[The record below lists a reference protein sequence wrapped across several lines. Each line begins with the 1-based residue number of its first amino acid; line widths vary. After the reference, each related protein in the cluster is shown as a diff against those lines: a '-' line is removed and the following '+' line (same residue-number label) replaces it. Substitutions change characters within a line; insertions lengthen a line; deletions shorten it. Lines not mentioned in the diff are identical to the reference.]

1 MLGEYEST
9 MESKTR
15 NLIALTVIA
24 VLAAASIWLFWPLS
38 EKITQGLDIKGG
50 LSVILTAKPL
60 GASPLTPDTVQRVE
74 DILVERVNGFGVS
87 EASVQRQGQDSFL
100 VQLPGVE
107 NAQQALELLGE
118 PGKLEFI
125 DMASVTDTATV
136 ALMNEQYLAETSVE
150 PTQTPDALDPDKY
163 EPFMTGE
170 VITDAQVSV
179 DQIGNPAVSVEMD
192 DTGADIWGEVTTRLA
207 GTGQTVA
214 VALDGR
220 VKSIASVS
228 EPINDGD
235 TLISGSF
242 TVDEAKRLAAVLQ
255 SGAMPALIDID
266 ESRVVGPTLG
276 QQSLNQGL
284 LAGLIGLAFVAVFMA
299 LYYRGLGVL
308 SWVSLALYGVIF
320 LGVLAVL
327 SAMGIFSMTL
337 PGIAGII
344 LTIGV
349 AADTS
354 ILIFERLKEEVAA
367 GKTYRS
373 AAKSGVRHAIATS
386 IDADVV
392 TLVSAL
398 ALYWLAI
405 GPVKG
410 FAFTLILG
418 IIIDLVVAILFTGPV
433 VRMLA
438 EGPMMKTPAL
448 FGMKGGSHNG

>member
-1 MLGEYEST
+1 
-9 MESKTR
+9 MESRSR
-15 NLIALTVIA
+15 NIIALVVIA
-24 VLAAASIWLFWPLS
+24 VLAAVSLWQVWPPS

-50 LSVILTAKPL
+50 LSVILSAEPL
-60 GASPLTPDTVQRVE
+60 SGQTMSEDTMQRVE

-87 EASVQRQGQDSFL
+87 EATVQRQGQTAFL
-100 VQLPGVE
+100 IQLPGVD
-107 NAQQALELLGE
+107 NAQEALKLLGE

-125 DMASVTDTATV
+125 DFSSITDTAT
-136 ALMNEQYLAETSVE
+136 AGLILQQLEARSSTE
-150 PTQTPDALDPDKY
+150 PTATLPKLTDEPYVGTY
-163 EPFMTGE
+163 EAFMTGE
-170 VITDAQVSV
+170 VITDAQISTDQYGNPSVSV
-179 DQIGNPAVSVEMD
+179 TMSKTGVEKW
-192 DTGADIWGEVTTRLA
+192 AEVTTRLSA
-207 GTGQTVA
+207 SQGQV
-214 VALDGR
+214 VIVLDGIA
-220 VKSIASVS
+220 KSAPAVQ
-228 EPINDGD
+228 EPILTGD
-235 TLISGSF
+235 TEISGTF
-242 TVDEAKRLAAVLQ
+242 TVDEAKALSAVLQ
-255 SGAMPALIDID
+255 SGAMPADIEID

-276 QQSLNQGL
+276 QDSLNQGL
-284 LAGLIGLAFVAVFMA
+284 LAGLIGLAFVAAFMA

-320 LGVLAVL
+320 GGVLAVL
-327 SAMGIFSMTL
+327 SSLNIFSMTL

-354 ILIFERLKEEVAA
+354 ILIFERLKEEVEA

-398 ALYWLAI
+398 ALWFLAI

-438 EGPMMKTPAL
+438 EGLMTKTPAL
-448 FGMKGGSHNG
+448 FGVKGGGQRG

>member
-1 MLGEYEST
+1 MD
-9 MESKTR
+9 SKTR
-15 NLIALTVIA
+15 NIVALVVIA
-24 VLAAASIWLFWPLS
+24 VLAAVSVWQFWPLS

-60 GASPLTPDTVQRVE
+60 GTETLTEETVQRVE

-87 EASVQRQGQDSFL
+87 EASVQRQGQSAFL
-100 VQLPGVE
+100 IQLPGVS
-107 NAQQALELLGE
+107 NAQEALKLLGE

-125 DMASVTDTATV
+125 ELASITDTATIDLLGKQIE
-136 ALMNEQYLAETSVE
+136 ADRSTETTTAKL
-150 PTQTPDALDPDKY
+150 PKLDEGTY
-163 EPFMTGE
+163 TAFMTGE
-170 VITDAQVSV
+170 VITDARVTV
-179 DQIGNPAVSVEMD
+179 DEFGNPAVSLTM
-192 DTGADIWGEVTTRLA
+192 TKAGAEVWAEVTTRLA
-207 GTGQTVA
+207 PTRGQIAIV
-214 VALDGR
+214 LDGR
-220 VKSIASVS
+220 AKSAPGV
-228 EPINDGD
+228 ETPILTGD
-235 TLISGSF
+235 TEITGSF
-242 TVDEAKRLAAVLQ
+242 SIDEAKGLAAVLQ
-255 SGAMPALIDID
+255 SGAMPAQIAID

-276 QQSLNQGL
+276 QESLNQGL

-308 SWVSLALYGVIF
+308 SWVSLGLYGTVL

-327 SAMGIFSMTL
+327 SAVNVFSMTL

-354 ILIFERLKEEVAA
+354 ILIFERLKEEVEA

-392 TLVSAL
+392 TLVSAV
-398 ALYWLAI
+398 ALYAFAI
-405 GPVKG
+405 GPVRG

-438 EGPMMKTPAL
+438 EGLMPKMPAL
-448 FGMKGGSHNG
+448 FGMKAGDQRG

>member
-1 MLGEYEST
+1 
-9 MESKTR
+9 MESRSR
-15 NLIALTVIA
+15 NIIALAVIA
-24 VLAAASIWLFWPLS
+24 VLAAVSLWQVWPPS

-50 LSVILTAKPL
+50 LSVILSADPL
-60 GASPLTPDTVQRVE
+60 SGQTMSEDTMQRVE

-87 EASVQRQGQDSFL
+87 EATVQRQGQTAFL
-100 VQLPGVE
+100 IQLPGVD
-107 NAQQALELLGE
+107 NAQEALKLLGE

-125 DMASVTDTATV
+125 DFSSITDTAT
-136 ALMNEQYLAETSVE
+136 AGLILQQLEARSSTE
-150 PTQTPDALDPDKY
+150 PTATLPKLTDEPYAGTY
-163 EPFMTGE
+163 EAFMTGE
-170 VITDAQVSV
+170 VITDAMVSTDQYGNPSVSV
-179 DQIGNPAVSVEMD
+179 TMSDAGTEV
-192 DTGADIWGEVTTRLA
+192 WGDVTTRLSA
-207 GTGQTVA
+207 SQGQV
-214 VALDGR
+214 VIVLDGLA
-220 VKSIASVS
+220 KSAPSVL
-228 EPINDGD
+228 EPILTGD
-235 TLISGSF
+235 TEISGSF
-242 TVDEAKRLAAVLQ
+242 TVDEAKALAAVLQ
-255 SGAMPALIDID
+255 SGALPAEIEID

-276 QQSLNQGL
+276 QDSLNQGL
-284 LAGLIGLAFVAVFMA
+284 MAGLIGLAFVAAFMA
-299 LYYRGLGVL
+299 LYYRGLGVV

-320 LGVLAVL
+320 GGVLAVL
-327 SAMGIFSMTL
+327 SSLSLFSMTL

-354 ILIFERLKEEVAA
+354 ILIFERLKEEVEA

-398 ALYWLAI
+398 ALWFLAI

-410 FAFTLILG
+410 FAFTLIVG

-438 EGPMMKTPAL
+438 EGLMTKTPAL
-448 FGMKGGSHNG
+448 FGMKGGGQRG

>member
-1 MLGEYEST
+1 
-9 MESKTR
+9 MESRSR
-15 NLIALTVIA
+15 NIIALAVIA
-24 VLAAASIWLFWPLS
+24 VLVAVSLWQVWPPS

-50 LSVILTAKPL
+50 LSVILSAEPL
-60 GASPLTPDTVQRVE
+60 SGQTMSEDTMQRVE

-87 EASVQRQGQDSFL
+87 EATVQRQGQTAFL
-100 VQLPGVE
+100 IQLPGVD
-107 NAQQALELLGE
+107 NAQEALKLLGE

-125 DMASVTDTATV
+125 DFASITDTAT
-136 ALMNEQYLAETSVE
+136 AGLILQQLEARSSTE
-150 PTQTPDALDPDKY
+150 PTATLPKLTDEPYAGTY
-163 EPFMTGE
+163 EAFMTGE
-170 VITDAQVSV
+170 VITDAQVST
-179 DQIGNPAVSVEMD
+179 DQYGNPSVSVTMS
-192 DTGADIWGEVTTRLA
+192 DTGAEVWGEATTRLSA
-207 GTGQTVA
+207 TQGQV
-214 VALDGR
+214 VIALDG
-220 VKSIASVS
+220 VAKSAPSVI
-228 EPINDGD
+228 EPILTGD
-235 TLISGSF
+235 TEISGTF
-242 TVDEAKRLAAVLQ
+242 TVDEAKALSAVLQ
-255 SGAMPALIDID
+255 SGAMPAQIEID

-276 QQSLNQGL
+276 QDSLNQGL
-284 LAGLIGLAFVAVFMA
+284 IAGLIGLAFVAAFMA
-299 LYYRGLGVL
+299 LYYRGLGVV

-320 LGVLAVL
+320 GGVLAVL
-327 SAMGIFSMTL
+327 SSLNIFSMTL

-354 ILIFERLKEEVAA
+354 ILIFERLKEEVEA

-398 ALYWLAI
+398 ALWFLAI

-410 FAFTLILG
+410 FAFTLIVG

-438 EGPMMKTPAL
+438 EGLMTKTPAL
-448 FGMKGGSHNG
+448 FGMKGGGQRG

>member
-1 MLGEYEST
+1 

-15 NLIALTVIA
+15 NLIALAVIA
-24 VLAAASIWLFWPLS
+24 VLTAVALWQAWPPA

-50 LSVILTAKPL
+50 LSVILSVKPL
-60 GASPLTPDTVQRVE
+60 SGGTLTEDTMSRVE
-74 DILVERVNGFGVS
+74 DILNERVNGFGVS
-87 EASVQRQGQDSFL
+87 EATVQRQGQTAFL
-100 VQLPGVE
+100 IQLPGVAD
-107 NAQQALELLGE
+107 AQEALKLLGE

-125 DMASVTDTATV
+125 DYSSITDTATTELIV
-136 ALMNEQYLAETSVE
+136 QQLAARGSTE
-150 PTQTPDALDPDKY
+150 PTATLPKLTDEPYAGTY
-163 EPFMTGE
+163 EAFMTGE
-170 VITDAQVSV
+170 VITDAQVTT
-179 DQIGNPAVSVEMD
+179 DQYGNPAVSLTMND
-192 DTGADIWGEVTTRLA
+192 AGAQVWGEVTTRLA
-207 GTGQTVA
+207 ATQGQV
-214 VALDGR
+214 VIALDGVAKSAPS
-220 VKSIASVS
+220 VK
-228 EPINDGD
+228 EPILSGD
-235 TLISGSF
+235 TEISGTFS
-242 TVDEAKRLAAVLQ
+242 VAEAKGLAAVLQ
-255 SGAMPALIDID
+255 SGAMPAQIEID

-276 QQSLNQGL
+276 KESLDKGL

-299 LYYRGLGVL
+299 LYYRGLGVV
-308 SWVSLALYGVIF
+308 SWVSLILYAIIF
-320 LGVLAVL
+320 GGVLAVL
-327 SAMGIFSMTL
+327 SALGIFSMTL

-354 ILIFERLKEEVAA
+354 ILIFERLKEEVEA

-398 ALYWLAI
+398 ALWFLAI

-438 EGPMMKTPAL
+438 EGPMTKTPAL
-448 FGMKGGSHNG
+448 YGMKGGDQRG